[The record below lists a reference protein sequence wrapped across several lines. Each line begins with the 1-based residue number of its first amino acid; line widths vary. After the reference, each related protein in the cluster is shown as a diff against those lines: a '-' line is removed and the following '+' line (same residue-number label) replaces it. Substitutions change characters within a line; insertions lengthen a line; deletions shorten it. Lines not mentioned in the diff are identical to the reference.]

1 MKKLLLV
8 PALLSGA
15 LVAATPASAATIIG
29 GLGFESARTVQP
41 MEKKEKQQVE
51 AILQAVNVEFL
62 GLNWSNTTAAKIN
75 RNGDMTV
82 ARNWAY
88 GFWNDNFAVSVDLIK
103 GDWLGAGPNIAA
115 VGLAY
120 QDCWDK
126 FCLRVNPTLAAI
138 DMKGA
143 DGQMFKDNGAQLN
156 LKADYQF
163 NDTFSAT
170 FHPQYASWNDDELGQ
185 TLKLEFNLTANLT
198 DDKRHKL
205 MLVNEHFLV
214 NNASTDHRTRYIG
227 ENSPFGGY
235 VVGTESTLKLR
246 YFYVF

>member
-8 PALLSGA
+8 PALISGA
-15 LVAATPASAATIIG
+15 LVAAMPASAATIIG

-41 MEKKEKQQVE
+41 TEKKEKQQVE

-88 GFWNDNFAVSVDLIK
+88 GFWNDNFGVSVDLIK

-115 VGLAY
+115 LGLAY
-120 QDCWDK
+120 QDCWGK

-143 DGQMFKDNGAQLN
+143 DGQVFKDNGAQLN

>member
-8 PALLSGA
+8 PVLLSGA

-41 MEKKEKQQVE
+41 TEKKEKQQVE

-88 GFWNDNFAVSVDLIK
+88 GFWNDNFGVSVDLIK

-143 DGQMFKDNGAQLN
+143 DGQVFKDNGAQLN